1 MNIIQNIKKIR
12 KGSVLAGAKRRIEK
26 QRGTGYWLNL
36 GIKFEPS
43 LRLNGNQNEKLKSLL
58 VLCGVSTRKENRL
71 NLEILIANLLIKREK
86 RPVRVSLNTLS
97 WKITRYNK
105 AGETTIK
112 IINNLNEHGYIKLK
126 KGYRFPGKESRLTRI
141 WPKDKLLDCFL
152 KYPGDVI
159 YEPVEVVLQR
169 DKDKNLKEYKDTVKT
184 RKTREILTLVNK
196 VNLSAIIKHQEYR
209 LNPVLIAIFTR
220 KFTLNGRLYTRGSE
234 HYQGL
239 GPDEREEITIN
250 GDSVVELDYSGL
262 HPHLLYAKEGI
273 QLKKDPYSIVDKRPE
288 ARTFL
293 KQILLCMINNE
304 DELSAERAANNW
316 LYENHRQREK
326 LKEIG
331 ITRARPFIEAFRK
344 EHKPIE
350 HHFCNGSETGLKI
363 MNLDSSIALDIVHH
377 FAKKNI
383 PILAIHDSFI
393 VQEKY
398 KEELRQVMEGTY
410 EKHTYEKHTDGYK
423 CKIK

>member
-1 MNIIQNIKKIR
+1 MNNTQKIKRIR
-12 KGSVLAGAKRRIEK
+12 KGSVLADAKRRIEK
-26 QRGTGYWLNL
+26 QRGTGSWLNKN
-36 GIKFEPS
+36 ITFEPS
-43 LRLNGNQNEKLKSLL
+43 LRLNGNQDEKLKSILE
-58 VLCGVSTRKENRL
+58 LCGVSTRKENYL
-71 NLEILIANLLIKREK
+71 NLEILIANLLINRAK

-141 WPKDKLLDCFL
+141 WPTDKLLDCFL
-152 KYPGDVI
+152 EYPGDVI
-159 YEPVEVVLQR
+159 YEPVEVVVLR
-169 DKDKNLKEYKDTVKT
+169 DKDKNLKEYKDTART

-196 VNLSAIIKHQEYR
+196 VNLSAIIKHNKYR
-209 LNPVLIAIFTR
+209 LNPVLIAIFTI
-220 KFTLNGRLYTRGSE
+220 KFTLNGRLYTRRSE

-273 QLKKDPYSIVDKRPE
+273 QLEKDPYSIVDKRPE

-293 KQILLCMINNE
+293 KQILLRMINAK
-304 DELSAERAANNW
+304 DESTAEKSANLW
-316 LYENHRQREK
+316 LKDKHRQREK

-331 ITRARPFIEAFRK
+331 ITRARPLIEKLREAH
-344 EHKPIE
+344 EQIAHY
-350 HHFCNGSETGLKI
+350 FCNGNHTGLRI
-363 MNLDSSIALDIVHH
+363 MNLDARIALDIVHH

-383 PILAIHDSFI
+383 PILAVHDSFI
-393 VQEKY
+393 VQGKY
-398 KEELRQVMEGTY
+398 KDELWEVMESTY

>member
-12 KGSVLAGAKRRIEK
+12 KGSVLADVKRRIEK
-26 QRGTGYWLNL
+26 RRGTGYWLNR
-36 GIKFEPS
+36 GINFEPS
-43 LRLNGNQNEKLKSLL
+43 LRLNGNQKEKLKSLL
-58 VLCGVSTRKENRL
+58 VLCGASTRKENRL
-71 NLEILIANLLIKREK
+71 NLEILIANLLIKRAK
-86 RPVRVSLNTLS
+86 RPVVVSLNTLN
-97 WKITRYNK
+97 WKLTRYNR

-112 IINNLNEHGYIKLK
+112 LINKLHEHGYIKLK

-159 YEPVEVVLQR
+159 YEPVEVVLLR
-169 DKDKNLKEYKDTVKT
+169 DKDKNLKEYKDTAKT

-209 LNPVLIAIFTR
+209 LNPVLIAIFR
-220 KFTLNGRLYTRGSE
+220 IKFTLNGRLYTRGYE

-262 HPHLLYAKEGI
+262 HPHLLYAKEGR
-273 QLKKDPYSIVDKRPE
+273 QLNKDPYSIVDKRPE

-293 KQILLCMINNE
+293 KHILLCMINAK
-304 DELSAERAANNW
+304 DESNAEKAANFW
-316 LYENHRQREK
+316 LKDEHTQREK

-331 ITRARPFIEAFRK
+331 ITRARPLIKAFRK
-344 EHKPIE
+344 AHKKIG
-350 HHFCNGSETGLKI
+350 HYFCNGNDTGLRI

-410 EKHTYEKHTDGYK
+410 EKHADDDLPPYNRT
-423 CKIK
+423 IS